1 VSAGIRPGRLG
12 FGLVGAGKV
21 GAVLAA
27 ALRSADH
34 AVVGYHA
41 VSAESVS
48 RAETLLPEVPNLELP
63 ELLRRSEAVILAVPG
78 DELTSLVSGL
88 ASAGHWRAGQLV
100 VHTVARF
107 GVDVLTPAREAGAIP
122 LAVHPALEFTGTS
135 LDLRRLDGAS
145 FAVTSDPL
153 MLPVAQALV
162 VEMGAE
168 PVVVEEE
175 DRALYAAALD
185 LAADPLGTVAA
196 TAWEALRAA
205 GVEDPSRMMESLLR
219 SGVENAL
226 MAGPH
231 AGERVAAARSAETVA
246 SDVRALRGA
255 EALGPDGVA
264 RGRGLSDGPARA
276 EDGESPAGVVSDDE
290 AADGTVDDVPAT
302 GALAEAGTP
311 AVGVYAAL
319 VRAATA
325 RALARGV
332 ITGDR
337 AAAVLDALDS

>member
-1 VSAGIRPGRLG
+1 LG
-12 FGLVGAGKV
+12 FGLIGAGKV
-21 GAVLAA
+21 GTVLAA
-27 ALRSADH
+27 ALRAADH

-41 VSAESVS
+41 VSADSVS
-48 RAETLLPEVPNLELP
+48 RAEALLPDVPNLELP

-78 DELTSLVSGL
+78 DELASLVSGL
-88 ASAGHWRAGQLV
+88 AAAGHWRAGQLV

-107 GVDVLTPAREAGAIP
+107 GVDVLTPAREVGAIP

-135 LDLRRLDGAS
+135 LDLKRLDGAS

-153 MLPVAQALV
+153 MLPVAQAMV

-175 DRALYAAALD
+175 DRALYAAALE
-185 LAADPLGTVAA
+185 LASDPLGTVAA

-205 GVEDPSRMMESLLR
+205 GVEDPSRLMESLLR

-226 MAGPH
+226 MAGPR
-231 AGERVAAARSAETVA
+231 AGDRAASARSAAAVA
-246 SDVRALRGA
+246 SDVAALRGA
-255 EALGPDGVA
+255 ATLGPEGAAPGQSGNDH
-264 RGRGLSDGPARA
+264 D
-276 EDGESPAGVVSDDE
+276 
-290 AADGTVDDVPAT
+290 ADGDAEVQAT
-302 GALAEAGTP
+302 GALAEAGPP
-311 AVGVYAAL
+311 AVGVYASL

-332 ITGDR
+332 ISGSR
-337 AAAVLDALDS
+337 AAAVLDALDG